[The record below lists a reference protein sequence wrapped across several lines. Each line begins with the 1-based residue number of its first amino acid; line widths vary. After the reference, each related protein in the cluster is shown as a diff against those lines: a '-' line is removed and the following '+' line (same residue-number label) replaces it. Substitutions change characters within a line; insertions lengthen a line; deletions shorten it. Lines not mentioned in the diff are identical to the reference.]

1 YGPGGTDWT
10 RHAAAMG
17 IQAGDGLS
25 MLVSQAGLSLE
36 RWLGPLPDR
45 GGVTR
50 AMWQAASAVPRYG
63 AR

>member
-1 YGPGGTDWT
+1 
-10 RHAAAMG
+10 MG
-17 IQAGDGLS
+17 IQAVDGLS
-25 MLVSQAGLSLE
+25 MLVSQAVLSLE

-50 AMWQAASAVPRYG
+50 AMWQAASSVPRYG